1 MKPDTNP
8 APTPGAS
15 QAGQPPAFPLAAGSA
30 LRWRAHPTEPNVLQG
45 YRPSQPETTLFRI
58 ELHPTK
64 PHRGW
69 LFGAFIPDSHERTD
83 WTFGLVVALKVNAES
98 YMREWVDEYNKQN
111 TRDEARGRTP

>member
-1 MKPDTNP
+1 M
-8 APTPGAS
+8 
-15 QAGQPPAFPLAAGSA
+15 
-30 LRWRAHPTEPNVLQG
+30 LQG
-45 YRPSQPETTLFRI
+45 YRPSQPGTTLFRI

-98 YMREWVDEYNKQN
+98 YMRDWVEEYNKQN
-111 TRDEARGRTP
+111 AKSREPEPSAHERKADAVEGSL